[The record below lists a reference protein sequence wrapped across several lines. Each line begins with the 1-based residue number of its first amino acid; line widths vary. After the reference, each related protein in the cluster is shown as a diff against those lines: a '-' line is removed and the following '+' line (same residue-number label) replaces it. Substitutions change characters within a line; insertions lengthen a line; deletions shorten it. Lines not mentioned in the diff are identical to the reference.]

1 MKIDGQEC
9 SVERAYAVLATDASL
24 VDKLEATP
32 KERESLVTYATLRS
46 HHDYLHVLEAVRRG
60 Y

>member
-1 MKIDGQEC
+1 MKIAGQEC
-9 SVERAYAVLATDASL
+9 TVERAYDLLAADEKL

-32 KERESLVTYATLRS
+32 EERERLVTYATLRS
-46 HHDYLHVLEAVRRG
+46 HNDYLRGLEAARRG

>member
-1 MKIDGQEC
+1 MKIAGQEC
-9 SVERAYAVLATDASL
+9 SVEHAYNLLATDAGL

-32 KERESLVTYATLRS
+32 EEHERLVTYATLRS
-46 HHDYLHVLEAVRRG
+46 HHDYLRDLEAARRG